1 LLILASPDS
10 GLLELPPLAIRLYRN
25 RDDGPSD
32 RMRELN
38 LRTAGDRAALA
49 RERRKTPVN
58 LMDGSR
64 QGHVDPTA
72 GDRAALACE
81 RRKTPVNLMDGSR
94 QGHVD
99 PKIRAAILDAEVG
112 FLTSTLLVALIGDV
126 PLFLRRTVA
135 PRSPKFGII

>member
-1 LLILASPDS
+1 MLILASPDS

-64 QGHVDPTA
+64 QGHVDP
-72 GDRAALACE
+72 
-81 RRKTPVNLMDGSR
+81 
-94 QGHVD
+94 
-99 PKIRAAILDAEVG
+99 KIRAAILDAEVG